1 LTFTIG
7 ISGPIGSGKSYL
19 GNKLVDYYISL
30 GVKTYYWPFAKVLK
44 EITDDML
51 NNPVLNYSVAFNYFA
66 SFELYS
72 IEQVHHAAVATVDAW
87 EEYGKNAVGKKRKFM
102 QLLGTEIGRG
112 LLHPDV
118 WIRERD
124 KHTKGYDLVVSDD
137 VRFDNEASAS
147 SIHIGIR
154 PTPSEMEEIRAKFE
168 AANPGYTYS
177 NHASEKSLTKEP
189 DCLMPYMFTT
199 ADFIKLCDRLN
210 HAMALEGAFEKWLS
224 QSLTFLEVQ

>member
-19 GNKLVDYYISL
+19 GNKLVDYYTSL
-30 GVKTYYWPFAKVLK
+30 GVKTCYWPFAKILK
-44 EITDDML
+44 EMTADML
-51 NNPVLNYSVAFNYFA
+51 SNPVLNYSVAFNYFA
-66 SFELYS
+66 SFERYS
-72 IEQVHHAAVATVDAW
+72 IEQVYNAAIATVDAW
-87 EEYGKNAVGKKRKFM
+87 EEDGKNAVGKKRKFM

-112 LLHPDV
+112 ILHPDV

-154 PTPSEMEEIRAKFE
+154 PTPSEMEEIKAKFE
-168 AANPGYTYS
+168 SANPGYTYS

-189 DCLMPYMFTT
+189 DYRIPYMFTSV
-199 ADFIKLCDRLN
+199 DFIKLCDHLN
-210 HAMALEGAFEKWLS
+210 YVMGLKGAFDKWLL
-224 QSLTFLEVQ
+224 QSPTFPKV